1 MRPARGYPSRF
12 PGKIGLPLDIFPVW
26 MYLYRV
32 SIEIA
37 PKVSVS
43 PKSCPPLVCAMQQ
56 GLRRKLF
63 PSEKEFFV
71 DKLELV
77 KQFLASGHLPF
88 AALSAGGLVIIVFL
102 VMLLAKPLG
111 KIVKLLLHAV
121 LGFALLFVL
130 NTYVPLEFL
139 HLEPNLANCIVAGV
153 GGVPG
158 VILLLLFQYFIA
170 K

>member
-1 MRPARGYPSRF
+1 M
-12 PGKIGLPLDIFPVW
+12 
-26 MYLYRV
+26 
-32 SIEIA
+32 
-37 PKVSVS
+37 
-43 PKSCPPLVCAMQQ
+43 
-56 GLRRKLF
+56 
-63 PSEKEFFV
+63 
-71 DKLELV
+71 DKLELL
-77 KQFLASGHLPF
+77 KQFLSSGHLPF
-88 AALSAGGLVIIVFL
+88 AVISAGGLVIIVFL

-130 NTYVPLEFL
+130 NTYVPLDFL

>member
-1 MRPARGYPSRF
+1 MRAEPELTQEAF
-12 PGKIGLPLDIFPVW
+12 PFVT
-26 MYLYRV
+26 R
-32 SIEIA
+32 S
-37 PKVSVS
+37 
-43 PKSCPPLVCAMQQ
+43 
-56 GLRRKLF
+56 
-63 PSEKEFFV
+63 FFV
-71 DKLELV
+71 DKLELL
-77 KQFLASGHLPF
+77 KQFLSSGHLPF
-88 AALSAGGLVIIVFL
+88 AAISAGGLVIIVFL

>member
-1 MRPARGYPSRF
+1 MSLF
-12 PGKIGLPLDIFPVW
+12 QN
-26 MYLYRV
+26 
-32 SIEIA
+32 IA
-37 PKVSVS
+37 AVAVI
-43 PKSCPPLVCAMQQ
+43 LLM
-56 GLRRKLF
+56 L
-63 PSEKEFFV
+63 
-71 DKLELV
+71 
-77 KQFLASGHLPF
+77 FLAF
-88 AALSAGGLVIIVFL
+88 K
-102 VMLLAKPLG
+102 LLAAPLKG
-111 KIVKLLLHAV
+111 LLKLLLHAV

>member
-1 MRPARGYPSRF
+1 MEF
-12 PGKIGLPLDIFPVW
+12 LLKINEYIH
-26 MYLYRV
+26 
-32 SIEIA
+32 
-37 PKVSVS
+37 
-43 PKSCPPLVCAMQQ
+43 
-56 GLRRKLF
+56 
-63 PSEKEFFV
+63 
-71 DKLELV
+71 
-77 KQFLASGHLPF
+77 SGQLSF
-88 AALSAGGLVIIVFL
+88 TALSVGGLVIIVFL
-102 VMLLAKPLG
+102 VMLFAKPLG